1 LKIGHS
7 FFGGRKGKNIRPW
20 ANLEK
25 TYSEQFGEHLGHPK
39 DEVELTIWQCG
50 LSNWAVLLVMNMDV
64 DKLLFNNQL
73 ARNFTLCWVVATTK

>member
-1 LKIGHS
+1 LNLFFELVSLIGHS
-7 FFGGRKGKNIRPW
+7 CFGGRKGKNIRPW

-50 LSNWAVLLVMNMDV
+50 LSNWAVLLEIVMNMDGCGQAS
-64 DKLLFNNQL
+64 F
-73 ARNFTLCWVVATTK
+73 